1 MKAGVFTQEMKT
13 KAEQLL
19 KQRNQL
25 EEDLEAASINYVEVK
40 EENKTTEAEV
50 HAKLLNQTDF
60 EWHPDSDEDDH
71 GTLPSVDAN
80 LASEASCND
89 PESEAL
95 LSQEPKSE
103 IDTSKLPQSTAVKPA
118 RIGSRYKNT
127 HV

>member
-1 MKAGVFTQEMKT
+1 MNQI
-13 KAEQLL
+13 
-19 KQRNQL
+19 RNP
-25 EEDLEAASINYVEVK
+25 EPEVVVESEIV

-60 EWHPDSDEDDH
+60 EWHPDAPDADVPDPDDA
-71 GTLPSVDAN
+71 G
-80 LASEASCND
+80 LASEASINEEGIAD

-95 LSQEPKSE
+95 LSQEPNSE
-103 IDTSKLPQSTAVKPA
+103 IDTSKLPQTVIKPA